1 MHPNAAADD
10 RPEIY
15 RALARMRD
23 ATGLPLTFGGEVGA
37 GRQVKLSQIAGPN
50 TGALRGVSLEYGRG
64 LGGKAVA
71 QRRPVVVDD
80 YVRSPGISHHY
91 DHIIV
96 AEGLRAMVAVP
107 VVVTRTVRGVLYGA
121 LRSSMPLGDRVV
133 QSVVEAA
140 RELEQSLAVRDE
152 VTRRLAWLDRYDA
165 TDCNRPHWEL
175 VREAYAELRIL
186 TQDVDDPVLRDRV
199 RAVCETLSAVTG
211 RPRRRDT
218 VPELSAREARRARL
232 RRARLDQP
240 PDRGGPRDHHRNRE
254 ELPAQRH
261 AQARGPQPDGGRG
274 RRPALRSS
282 PVTVRIGV
290 R

>member
-1 MHPNAAADD
+1 VNPNAAADD
-10 RPEIY
+10 RPEIH

-37 GRQVKLSQIAGPN
+37 GRQVKLSQFVGPN
-50 TGALRGVSLEYGRG
+50 TGALRGVNLEYGRG

-91 DHIIV
+91 DHIIL
-96 AEGLRAMVAVP
+96 AEGLRAMVAAP

-133 QSVVEAA
+133 QAVVESA
-140 RELEQSLAVRDE
+140 RELEQGLAVRDE

-165 TDCNRPHWEL
+165 TDCARPQWEL

-186 TQDVDDPVLRDRV
+186 TQSVDDPVLRGRV
-199 RAVCETLSAVTG
+199 RAVCETLSGVTG
-211 RPRRRDT
+211 RPARAGN
-218 VPELSAREARRARL
+218 VPGLSAREFDVLACVALGWTNQQIAEDLGITTETVKSYLRSAMRKLAARSRMEAVVTARRFGL
-232 RRARLDQP
+232 
-240 PDRGGPRDHHRNRE
+240 
-254 ELPAQRH
+254 LP
-261 AQARGPQPDGGRG
+261 
-274 RRPALRSS
+274 
-282 PVTVRIGV
+282 
-290 R
+290 

>member
-218 VPELSAREARRARL
+218 VPELSARELDVLACVALGWTNHQIGEDLGITTETVKSYLRSAMRKLVARSRMEAVVAARRFGL
-232 RRARLDQP
+232 
-240 PDRGGPRDHHRNRE
+240 
-254 ELPAQRH
+254 LP
-261 AQARGPQPDGGRG
+261 
-274 RRPALRSS
+274 
-282 PVTVRIGV
+282 
-290 R
+290 